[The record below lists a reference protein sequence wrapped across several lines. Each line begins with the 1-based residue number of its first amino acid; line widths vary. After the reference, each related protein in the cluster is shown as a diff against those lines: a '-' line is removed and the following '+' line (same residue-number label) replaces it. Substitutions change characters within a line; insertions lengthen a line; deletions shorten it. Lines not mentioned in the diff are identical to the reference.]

1 MTKTTQPDSRTVKAL
16 LQVFAVLFLAGLA
29 ILIFAPNANADAAA
43 KVQGNFAG
51 ADYWREVSDGTVG
64 YTTSQG
70 AEHGQLINV
79 EGERWRELRNKWIS
93 PAGLYAI
100 GGSLGLLTLV
110 YLTLGCMKLDKPRTG
125 RLILRWGLFDRAMHW
140 FVAITFLTLAFTGLN
155 ILYGKHF
162 IPEYFG
168 YDIWKNLIA
177 LSKFL
182 HNYIGPIFSIGLL
195 VMIIRWFGNNFFN
208 MTDLKWFIQ
217 GGGLIGNKHPSAE
230 FLNGG
235 EKGWYWALTILG
247 LIVVGSGLILDFP
260 LFGLTRNDMQTA
272 NLIHGGVSLL
282 LVAISLGHIY
292 IGTIGSEGALEGMK
306 TGYVDETWAKQHHD
320 LWYEE
325 VKDQAIDPAQT
336 QTDKSDKADK
346 PGSAEKAEQA

>member
-1 MTKTTQPDSRTVKAL
+1 MIKTIQHNSRLTAGGCFTVLLLAL
-16 LQVFAVLFLAGLA
+16 TAFMFAFSGDVSA
-29 ILIFAPNANADAAA
+29 ADQATE

-51 ADYWREVSDGTVG
+51 ADYWRSVSDGTEG

-79 EGERWRELRNKWIS
+79 DGERWRHWRNKWIS
-93 PAGLYAI
+93 PGGLIAI
-100 GGSLGLLTLV
+100 GGSLGLLVLV

-125 RLILRWGLFDRAMHW
+125 RLVLRWGLFDRAMHW
-140 FVAITFLTLAFTGLN
+140 FVAITFLTLAFSGLN

-182 HNYIGPIFSIGLL
+182 HNYIGPVFSVGLL
-195 VMIIRWFGNNFFN
+195 VMIVRWFGHNFFN

-217 GGGLIGNKHPSAE
+217 GGGLIGNKHPSAG

-235 EKGWYWALTILG
+235 EKGWFWALTILG
-247 LIVVGSGLILDFP
+247 LVVVGSGLVLDFP
-260 LFGLTRNDMQTA
+260 LFGQTRNDMQTA

-282 LVAISLGHIY
+282 LVAVSLGHIY

-325 VKDQAIDPAQT
+325 VKDQIKEPAGEE
-336 QTDKSDKADK
+336 KSAT
-346 PGSAEKAEQA
+346 EKGNTGRA

>member
-1 MTKTTQPDSRTVKAL
+1 MMIKTIQQNSRLTAGGCFTVLLLAL
-16 LQVFAVLFLAGLA
+16 TAFMFAFSGEVSA
-29 ILIFAPNANADAAA
+29 ADQATA

-51 ADYWREVSDGTVG
+51 ADYWRSVSDGTEG

-79 EGERWRELRNKWIS
+79 DGERWRHWRNKWIS
-93 PAGLYAI
+93 PGGLIAI
-100 GGSLGLLTLV
+100 GGSLGLLALV

-125 RLILRWGLFDRAMHW
+125 RLVLRWGLFDRAMHW

-162 IPEYFG
+162 IPQYFG

-195 VMIIRWFGNNFFN
+195 VMIVRWFGHNFFN
-208 MTDLKWFIQ
+208 KTDLKWFLQ
-217 GGGLIGNKHPSAE
+217 GGGLIGNKHPSAG

-235 EKGWYWALTILG
+235 EKGWFWALTILG
-247 LIVVGSGLILDFP
+247 LVVVGSGLILDFP

-282 LVAISLGHIY
+282 LVAVSLGHIY

-325 VKDQAIDPAQT
+325 VKDQIKEPA
-336 QTDKSDKADK
+336 
-346 PGSAEKAEQA
+346 GAERSSTEKGNTEQA